1 MNKLLIAGF
10 SISAAL
16 LVAAC
21 DPTVETKKVQG
32 AAVQACSFL
41 PSADTVINIAK
52 ALYSPIIPF
61 TDAASSIAN
70 KICDAVTSV
79 PLADGPGDHK
89 PRVAGVIVKGS
100 FVK

>member
-1 MNKLLIAGF
+1 MNKLIVIGF
-10 SISAAL
+10 TAIAAL
-16 LVAAC
+16 SLAAC
-21 DPTVETKKVQG
+21 DPAVETKKVQG

-41 PSADTVINIAK
+41 PTADTVINIAK
-52 ALYSPIIPF
+52 ALYSPITPF
-61 TDAASSIAN
+61 TDAASNIAN

-89 PRVAGVIVKGS
+89 PRVAGVIVKGT